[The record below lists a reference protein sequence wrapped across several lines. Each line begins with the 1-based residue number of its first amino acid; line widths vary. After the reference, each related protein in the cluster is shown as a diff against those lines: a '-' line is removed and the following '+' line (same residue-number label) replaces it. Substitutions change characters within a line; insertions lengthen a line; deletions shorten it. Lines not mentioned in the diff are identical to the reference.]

1 MLETLMIVVE
11 MRTGDIGMIT
21 LGEMVTMVS
30 PSMDLWSSSTLKS
43 YTSYHHIW
51 RGRSR
56 TVGPW
61 P

>member
-1 MLETLMIVVE
+1 MEVVK
-11 MRTGDIGMIT
+11 MKTGDIRMIT
-21 LGEMVTMVS
+21 LREMVTKVS

-43 YTSYHHIW
+43 YTGCPRIW

-56 TVGPW
+56 TVGPR